1 MLPPCRVLHETYLA
15 RRTQAFQKID
25 DGISDLADY
34 AARQDHKTILGHLR
48 ESPSLVEHIEKIY
61 TQFVKPTDG
70 DATELVPQS
79 GMDEEFDTIEKEISE
94 IETELESELTKI
106 AKKLKWVAL
115 HSRAQKILN
124 PYQLEVVILA

>member
-79 GMDEEFDTIEKEISE
+79 GMDEEFDTIEKE
-94 IETELESELTKI
+94 LESELTKI